1 MIYLIIGS
9 VILWF
14 VLTYLIF
21 RHDICEPVSSSIL
34 VLTVLALING
44 CTIFVNHQI
53 NIIHCSENSQ
63 RIIPKIVHVSD
74 SSVKILKWKNYEK
87 TIKKTDPLFFV
98 PESIL
103 RIDTCTGNV
112 EVKK

>member
-9 VILWF
+9 VVLWI

-21 RHDICEPVSSSIL
+21 RHDVSEPVSSSIL
-34 VLTVLALING
+34 VLTVLVLING

-53 NIIHCSENSQ
+53 NIVNCSENSH

-87 TIKKTDPLFFV
+87 TIQKTDPLFFV

>member
-1 MIYLIIGS
+1 MIYIIIGS

-21 RHDICEPVSSSIL
+21 RHGICEPFSSSVIVLMML
-34 VLTVLALING
+34 VVINIDVLVI
-44 CTIFVNHQI
+44 NHQI
-53 NIIHCSENSQ
+53 NIVNCSENSE

-103 RIDTCTGNV
+103 RIDTCNGNV

>member
-1 MIYLIIGS
+1 LIRNDRDSGS
-9 VILWF
+9 LSA
-14 VLTYLIF
+14 LIF
-21 RHDICEPVSSSIL
+21 LLIFIINVCVVSIKNDIE
-34 VLTVLALING
+34 TEN
-44 CTIFVNHQI
+44 
-53 NIIHCSENSQ
+53 CSENSQ

-103 RIDTCTGNV
+103 RIDTCNGNV
-112 EVKK
+112 EVK

>member
-21 RHDICEPVSSSIL
+21 RHDICEPFSSSVIVLMML
-34 VLTVLALING
+34 VVING
-44 CTIFVNHQI
+44 GSFMIKI
-53 NIIHCSENSQ
+53 NIDITHCSENSQ

-74 SSVKILKWKNYEK
+74 SSVKILKWKNYEN

>member
-9 VILWF
+9 VILWI
-14 VLTYLIF
+14 VLTYLIRDVQDYTSLSF
-21 RHDICEPVSSSIL
+21 VIFMIL
-34 VLTVLALING
+34 CVING
-44 CTIFVNHQI
+44 CTVFVKDQNEIQ
-53 NIIHCSENSQ
+53 NCSENSQ

>member
-9 VILWF
+9 VILWA
-14 VLTYLIF
+14 VLTYLMRDVRDYTSLSFAIF
-21 RHDICEPVSSSIL
+21 M
-34 VLTVLALING
+34 VLCIING
-44 CTIFVNHQI
+44 CTVFVKNQNEI
-53 NIIHCSENSQ
+53 RNCSENSE

-74 SSVKILKWKNYEK
+74 SSVKILKWNNYEK
-87 TIKKTDPLFFV
+87 TIQKTDPLFFV

-103 RIDTCTGNV
+103 RIDTCTGNI

>member
-9 VILWF
+9 VILWI
-14 VLTYLIF
+14 VLTYLIRDF
-21 RHDICEPVSSSIL
+21 QDYTSLSFLIFAIL
-34 VLTVLALING
+34 LFING
-44 CTIFVNHQI
+44 WAFEVKHQTKI
-53 NIIHCSENSQ
+53 RNCSEISQ

-74 SSVKILKWKNYEK
+74 SSVKILKWKNSENTIRK
-87 TIKKTDPLFFV
+87 TNPLFFV

-103 RIDTCTGNV
+103 RIDTCTGNI

>member
-9 VILWF
+9 VISWI
-14 VLTYLIF
+14 VLTYLF
-21 RHDICEPVSSSIL
+21 RNDRDSGSLS
-34 VLTVLALING
+34 ALIFLL
-44 CTIFVNHQI
+44 IFII
-53 NIIHCSENSQ
+53 NVCVISIKNDIKIENCSENSQ

>member
-9 VILWF
+9 VILWAII
-14 VLTYLIF
+14 TYSIFRDGYDGAFSGSFLIF
-21 RHDICEPVSSSIL
+21 MLL
-34 VLTVLALING
+34 VMING
-44 CTIFVNHQI
+44 CSFAVKDKIDTSN
-53 NIIHCSENSQ
+53 CSEISQ

-74 SSVKILKWKNYEK
+74 SSVKILKWNDYQT
-87 TIKKTDPLFFV
+87 TIEKTDPLFFV

-112 EVKK
+112 EVK